1 MKLTYDSKGRDITC
15 MKEFSALKYP
25 CRECNVI
32 DCDEREEENMKKMK
46 LSDIKIRDCFKEATP
61 KEEKMNEKE

>member
-32 DCDEREEENMKKMK
+32 DCDEREEDDMRRMK
-46 LSDIKIRDCFKEATP
+46 LSDIKISETFASSIP
-61 KEEKMNEKE
+61 KES